1 MAQSAA
7 STSSLLNQILAAL
20 NAIVSNQKIQIVNH
34 TQIFN
39 TFNTLLYNQKIQIT
53 NQQEQIELLKKLEV
67 AQRGEVSVELD
78 ADHAM
83 PIPKG
88 TPA

>member
-1 MAQSAA
+1 MAQSTA

-20 NAIVSNQKIQIVNH
+20 NTIVSNQKIQNV
-34 TQIFN
+34 
-39 TFNTLLYNQKIQIT
+39 NQKIQIT